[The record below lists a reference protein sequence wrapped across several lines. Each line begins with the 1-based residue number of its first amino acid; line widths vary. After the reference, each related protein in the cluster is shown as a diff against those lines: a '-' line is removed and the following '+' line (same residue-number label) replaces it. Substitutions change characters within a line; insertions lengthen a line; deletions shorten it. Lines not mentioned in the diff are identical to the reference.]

1 MSQTFD
7 FYDTRAREAEAAADR
22 ADLDNVRDR
31 ELRSAAVFRQLANQ
45 AQKVERDRRK
55 AEAERV
61 ERRAAEAEEAAAI
74 AASRRMEADGR
85 H

>member
-1 MSQTFD
+1 MSQTFN
-7 FYDTRAREAEAAADR
+7 FYDARAKEAEAAADL
-22 ADLDNVRDR
+22 ADLDNVRER

-55 AEAERV
+55 ADFERA
-61 ERRAAEAEEAAAI
+61 ERRAAEAEEAAVI
-74 AASRRMEADGR
+74 AAARRADTEP

>member
-1 MSQTFD
+1 VSQTFD
-7 FYDTRAREAEAAADR
+7 FYDARARDAEAAADR

-55 AEAERV
+55 ADTDRA
-61 ERRAAEAEEAAAI
+61 ERRAAEAEEAAVI
-74 AASRRMEADGR
+74 TAARRMEAER